1 MLFVKRLLA
10 YWLDFVLLA
19 SLLVGLQWLLYA
31 ASSGFP
37 FDRLEKGYQIELW
50 VLLSMSLPVWCYFIY
65 FERRHG
71 HTPGKRL
78 LKLKVTNNKGRNLS
92 FSQALVRTGIRLLPW
107 ELTHLFIL
115 VPEPWWNVA
124 EPKYPYL
131 IYIPNA
137 LMVLYIVILMIS
149 GGKRGIH
156 DIAAN
161 TAVKSCGNMSGC

>member
-37 FDRLEKGYQIELW
+37 FDKLEKGYQIELW

-65 FERRHG
+65 YERRHG
-71 HTPGKRL
+71 YTPGKRL

-92 FSQALVRTGIRLLPW
+92 FSQALVRTAAVGADPSFYSGSR
-107 ELTHLFIL
+107 TL
-115 VPEPWWNVA
+115 VERCRAEVSLSDLYPERAYGAVHRDFDD
-124 EPKYPYL
+124 L
-131 IYIPNA
+131 R
-137 LMVLYIVILMIS
+137 
-149 GGKRGIH
+149 GKTR
-156 DIAAN
+156 D
-161 TAVKSCGNMSGC
+161 S